1 MHASLRVTGEVV
13 RHSSQTTLENEDIM
27 LTLLVGW
34 GGQIAQ
40 ELLWV
45 WPESGPLAALEA
57 AASKPTLL
65 PWMAEQ
71 VMHASSTQDNPLE
84 APQVPSEG
92 HMGSSQS
99 GRLCKPVRVKFLPEL

>member
-1 MHASLRVTGEVV
+1 MHASLRETGEVV
-13 RHSSQTTLENEDIM
+13 RHSSQTTLENEDVM
-27 LTLLVGW
+27 LTLVGW
-34 GGQIAQ
+34 SGQIAQ

-71 VMHASSTQDNPLE
+71 VMLGNTCIQNP
-84 APQVPSEG
+84 G
-92 HMGSSQS
+92 
-99 GRLCKPVRVKFLPEL
+99 